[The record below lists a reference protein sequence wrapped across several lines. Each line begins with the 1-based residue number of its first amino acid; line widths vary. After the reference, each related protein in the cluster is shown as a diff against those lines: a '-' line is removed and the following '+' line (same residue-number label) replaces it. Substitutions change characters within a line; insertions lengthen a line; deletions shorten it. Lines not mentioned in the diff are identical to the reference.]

1 VDTLGQAGC
10 ASVIVVVPEPLLDRA
25 RALLDPGVTL
35 IAGGPTRQQSVHNG
49 LKRISADRVVVHDA
63 VRPFISVELVR
74 SVVEALDRADA
85 AIAAVPLDETLK
97 GAEGGYVT
105 ATVDRTG
112 MWRAQTPQAFH
123 ARVLRRAHEL
133 AGDEGFDATDDAQ
146 LVERYGGRVAIVA
159 GSKANIKLT
168 YPEDFE
174 LAEALMR
181 SGR

>member
-1 VDTLGQAGC
+1 
-10 ASVIVVVPEPLLDRA
+10 VIVVVPEKLLDRA
-25 RALLDPGVTL
+25 RAILEPGVTL
-35 IAGGPTRQQSVHNG
+35 IAGGPTRQQSVYNG
-49 LKRISADRVVVHDA
+49 LERVGAERVVVHDA
-63 VRPFISVELVR
+63 VRPFITVELVR
-74 SVVEALDRADA
+74 SVVAALDGAEG
-85 AIAAVPLDETLK
+85 AIAAVALDETLK

-112 MWRAQTPQAFH
+112 LWRAQTPQAFH
-123 ARVLRRAHEL
+123 TRVLRQAHEL
-133 AGDEGFDATDDAQ
+133 AGGEGFDATDDAQ

-181 SGR
+181 SGP